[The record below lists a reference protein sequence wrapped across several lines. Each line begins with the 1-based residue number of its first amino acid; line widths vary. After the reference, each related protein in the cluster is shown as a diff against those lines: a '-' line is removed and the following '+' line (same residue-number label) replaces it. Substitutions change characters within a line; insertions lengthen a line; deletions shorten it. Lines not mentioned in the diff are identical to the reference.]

1 MGITITTVLKMVPLI
16 ILVVISAALF
26 LGMIEFNMDLFCLQ
40 LILVILLI
48 LIIFKPG
55 KGGLS
60 STDSQI
66 GNDPQTSTW
75 KDV

>member
-60 STDSQI
+60 STDSKT
-66 GNDPQTSTW
+66 GADPQTSGRNL
-75 KDV
+75 